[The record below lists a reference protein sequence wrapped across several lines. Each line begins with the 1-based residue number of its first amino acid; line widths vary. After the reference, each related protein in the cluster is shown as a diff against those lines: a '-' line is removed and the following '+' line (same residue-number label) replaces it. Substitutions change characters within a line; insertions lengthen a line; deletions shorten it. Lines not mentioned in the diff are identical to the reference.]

1 MELVFN
7 AAWRMSRAAV
17 NVSFTSGVSETLEN
31 PTRGKR
37 RRRRRRREERGER
50 RKERELEK
58 RERVEE
64 RHGGGREIE

>member
-1 MELVFN
+1 MFN

-37 RRRRRRREERGER
+37 RRRRRRRRRGVGGSDPS
-50 RKERELEK
+50 KEIDSEF
-58 RERVEE
+58 VWN
-64 RHGGGREIE
+64 